1 MIVGIVVA
9 SYVSFGLNMNNNVLA
24 EVERPGCFD
33 LLRHLSFSR
42 VDAKA
47 PFRAKWPT
55 RFSSGSACS
64 VSLFCEPAHRS
75 EVVGEHTFDWHLTVH
90 QMTPQLN
97 HVIRSDI
104 SFTVVVKSNF
114 WIFKYN
120 N

>member
-9 SYVSFGLNMNNNVLA
+9 SYVSFDLNMNNNVLA

-64 VSLFCEPAHRS
+64 VSL
-75 EVVGEHTFDWHLTVH
+75 LTGRRWWAN
-90 QMTPQLN
+90 TRLTGTSPC
-97 HVIRSDI
+97 IR
-104 SFTVVVKSNF
+104 
-114 WIFKYN
+114 
-120 N
+120 